1 MYILCF
7 VFWKFTEEAQILL
20 LISIVNL
27 AKKVFLN
34 ASGHLVCWYFALNI
48 TDEKKT
54 STDGWKDSGQS

>member
-27 AKKVFLN
+27 AKNVFLN
-34 ASGHLVCWYFALNI
+34 ASGHLVWWYFVLNI
-48 TDEKKT
+48 TDGKKT